1 MLAFGLRMMC
11 SSSADIFTDCEQLM
25 LIGAIGLLLD
35 CGADAQPTMLMTAST
50 LSILFISP
58 LLTIMSL
65 LYSQT
70 D

>member
-11 SSSADIFTDCEQLM
+11 SSSADIFTDCEQLT
-25 LIGAIGLLLD
+25 LIGAIGLLD

-50 LSILFISP
+50 MSILFISP